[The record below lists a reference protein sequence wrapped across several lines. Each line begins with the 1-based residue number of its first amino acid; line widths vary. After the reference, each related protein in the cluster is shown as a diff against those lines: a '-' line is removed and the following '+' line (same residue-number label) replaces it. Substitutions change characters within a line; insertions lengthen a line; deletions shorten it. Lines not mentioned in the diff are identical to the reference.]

1 MENKAIVIF
10 KIHKRNFEVDLEVP
24 LDISANEL
32 VIGLNTAYDLGIDV
46 SDVKNCYLKAEN
58 PIALLKGNKLLS
70 EFGVRNGTVI
80 NFTEWGYTDAIWLF
94 N

>member
-32 VIGLNTAYDLGIDV
+32 VIGLNTAYNLDIDV

-80 NFTEWGYTDAIWLF
+80 NFTE
-94 N
+94 